1 VLIDFLRGRPAVGR
15 VIGLRTS
22 GDVPAT
28 TAINVEE
35 IVRGLRTD
43 ETEAARR
50 LFSGLIILPIDS
62 RAAWQAGMWRRTFAG
77 RGMTVYQSDCL
88 VAATTGT
95 RRHPGDWQPEGLPY
109 ERTDGRVLARWPVRP
124 TSSVRAIGTPGR

>member
-1 VLIDFLRGRPAVGR
+1 MGR

-28 TAINVEE
+28 TAVNVEE

-62 RAAWQAGMWRRTFAG
+62 RAAWQAGMWRRKFAA
-77 RGMTVYQSDCL
+77 RGMTLYQSDLTWCRDDL
-88 VAATTGT
+88 GT

-109 ERTDGRVLARWPVRP
+109 ERTDGRALAPWPVKP
-124 TSSVRAIGTPGR
+124 TSSVCAIGTPGR

>member
-1 VLIDFLRGRPAVGR
+1 VLRVLDSTVLIDFLRGRPAVGR

-62 RAAWQAGMWRRTFAG
+62 RAAWQAGMWRRKFAA
-77 RGMTVYQSDCL
+77 RGMTCIRVIAWL
-88 VAATTGT
+88 PRRPGHTKAPWRLAT
-95 RRHPGDWQPEGLPY
+95 RR
-109 ERTDGRVLARWPVRP
+109 
-124 TSSVRAIGTPGR
+124 TSL